1 MITLRPGVEEDAS
14 VRVLAAQM
22 SFDFGATKGSSLI
35 IKFDH
40 HQRIHLLIIVNVI
53 E

>member
-22 SFDFGATKGSSLI
+22 FFDFGATKGSSLI
-35 IKFDH
+35 IQFDH